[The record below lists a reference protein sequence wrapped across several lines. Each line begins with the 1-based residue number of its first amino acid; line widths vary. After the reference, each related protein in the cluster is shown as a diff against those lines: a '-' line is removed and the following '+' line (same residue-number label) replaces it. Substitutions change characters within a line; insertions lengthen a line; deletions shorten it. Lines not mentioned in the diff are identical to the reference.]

1 MAHDLRVVDRVID
14 ESGPDGHLATESID
28 ALSETYINQ
37 TPYPFRTEGE
47 ERVLFLI
54 SPTQVVIFGEE

>member
-1 MAHDLRVVDRVID
+1 MGRRAGLRTA
-14 ESGPDGHLATESID
+14 GPGHPEP
-28 ALSETYINQ
+28 SETYINQ

-54 SPTQVVIFGEE
+54 SPTQVVTFGEE